1 MIPKPFVYIPL
12 IAALLAL
19 PLLAGATP
27 PELAEA
33 SPVPTEA
40 APTVDVPL
48 VVSAPSPAAPTAPA
62 TVTPA
67 PAPAEVAAPAA
78 LGEPTN
84 LIHELAK
91 ILLSAL
97 GAALTLLVTVY
108 VPRLA
113 RALERRLK
121 IDIPDPLEMEA
132 ERLAFEALSY
142 AEEWARGKAK
152 AAGEKVLSNAKL
164 DQAAAYF
171 RDHASAAVSGWL
183 NERVREYLEAKLG
196 QLRVIRPEPRLA
208 LAEFAGPDPAPVG
221 PSTPGA
227 H

>member
-27 PELAEA
+27 PEFAEA
-33 SPVPTEA
+33 SPVLAEA
-40 APTVDVPL
+40 SPTVDVPL
-48 VVSAPSPAAPTAPA
+48 VVSAPAPAAPA

-67 PAPAEVAAPAA
+67 PAPAEVAASPASP
-78 LGEPTN
+78 GEPTN

-121 IDIPDPLEMEA
+121 IDIPDPLEIEA
-132 ERLAFEALSY
+132 ERLAFEAISY
-142 AEEWARGKAK
+142 AEEWARSKSK
-152 AAGEKVLSNAKL
+152 AAGQKVLSSAKL